1 MESFLSICQAIQP
14 LSEPLRAALQQLT
27 HREELAARQ
36 LLLQAGQVANRLYFL
51 ETGVVRGYYLK
62 DGKEVTSWFMREGDF
77 VISILSFFSRQASY
91 EYIQALT
98 PCVVWSLGHQQLHE
112 LYARFPEFNFIGRT
126 LTEKYYVQ
134 SEQRA
139 LHLRM
144 LSAAERYDQLRQEF
158 PDIFQR
164 VSLKLIA
171 SHLGLTPE
179 TLSRLRARRS

>member
-1 MESFLSICQAIQP
+1 MHSFLSVCQSIQP
-14 LSEPLRAALQQLT
+14 LSLPLREALQQLVQ
-27 HREELAARQ
+27 REELPAREH
-36 LLLQAGQVANRLYFL
+36 LLQAGQVANRLYFL

-62 DGKEVTSWFMREGDF
+62 DGKEVSSWFMKEGDF
-77 VISILSFFSRQASY
+77 VISILSFFSRQSSH

-98 PCVVWSLGHQQLHE
+98 PSVVWTLGHQQLQE
-112 LYARFPEFNFIGRT
+112 LYTRFPEFNFIGRI
-126 LTEKYYVQ
+126 LTEKYYVL

-144 LSAAERYDQLRQEF
+144 HSAAERYDQLRTEF

-164 VSLKLIA
+164 VPLKLIA